1 MIRYEADGKR
11 RELIMRLDVMLLI
24 TAILVALA
32 VWTEVDKWRKG
43 RSGQ

>member
-1 MIRYEADGKR
+1 MIRYESHRKKG
-11 RELIMRLDVMLLI
+11 ELTMRLDVMLLI

-32 VWTEVDKWRKG
+32 VWTEVDKWRKH